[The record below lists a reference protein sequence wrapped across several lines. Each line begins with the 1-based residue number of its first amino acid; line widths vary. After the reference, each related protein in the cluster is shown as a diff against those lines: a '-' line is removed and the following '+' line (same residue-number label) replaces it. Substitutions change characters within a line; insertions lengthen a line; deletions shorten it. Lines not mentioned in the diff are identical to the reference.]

1 LNLLQLMERV
11 GSRKTKLIIGYV
23 QDALNEMQTIIP
35 ETVTRSFLDIE
46 ADTRLY
52 SLPTTMIKLL
62 GVYRKYDDDEKY
74 IRIGRIQGDTLEQD
88 STASSSSTDDDI
100 IVI

>member
-1 LNLLQLMERV
+1 
-11 GSRKTKLIIGYV
+11 
-23 QDALNEMQTIIP
+23 
-35 ETVTRSFLDIE
+35 
-46 ADTRLY
+46 
-52 SLPTTMIKLL
+52 MIKLL